1 MTVKNS
7 NDIDIKQSADI
18 LKERFLLIDEAKS
31 LENQFLEMLENQKE
45 LKKKEKNLDSL
56 IKDLE
61 IYKASKEVSVK
72 EYNTYKTKKK
82 KKR

>member
-1 MTVKNS
+1 MKTNPLTTHSFRHLTNFYEMTVKNS

-45 LKKKEKNLDSL
+45 
-56 IKDLE
+56 
-61 IYKASKEVSVK
+61 
-72 EYNTYKTKKK
+72 
-82 KKR
+82 